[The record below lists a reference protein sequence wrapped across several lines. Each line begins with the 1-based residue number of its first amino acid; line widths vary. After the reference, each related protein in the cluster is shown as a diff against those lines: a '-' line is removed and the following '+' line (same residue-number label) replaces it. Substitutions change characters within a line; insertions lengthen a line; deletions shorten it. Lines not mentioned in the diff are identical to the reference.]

1 MSSTKPRIPFTY
13 EDYKSLTAWNDQRHE
28 LIEGELYL
36 APAPTTKHQSVAQ
49 NLEFLLMRY
58 VREHNRGR
66 ILHAPVDVVLGK
78 GSDRSVVQPDILFVS
93 HKRKSIVEEAEVAGA
108 PDLIVEVLSPS
119 TADRDLGVKRT
130 LYARSGVREYW
141 IVDPEREQIEVHV
154 LGEDGYG
161 EPARYTLG
169 ESAVSDVVGG
179 FEAPLIEVFRLD

>member
-1 MSSTKPRIPFTY
+1 MSSTKPRIPFRY
-13 EDYKSLTAWNDQRHE
+13 EDYKSLTALNDQLYE

-49 NLEFLLMRY
+49 NLEFLLMRH
-58 VREHNRGR
+58 VRGHHRGR
-66 ILHAPVDVVLGK
+66 ILHTPVDVVLGE

-93 HKRKSIVEEAEVAGA
+93 RERMSIIEEAEVAGA

-119 TADRDLGVKRT
+119 TADRDLGLKRT

-161 EPARYTLG
+161 EPARYRLG
-169 ESAVSDVVGG
+169 ESAASGAVGG
-179 FEAPLIEVFRLD
+179 FEAPLTEVFRLD